1 MTIANL
7 EAQFLPHLDA
17 ALDPLS
23 LAVLRHPPRYAP
35 ADKCSV
41 LLSDRASRIASWLIR
56 RGNVARGLGTRSSL
70 EARYDT
76 ICELARRRYPLP
88 LDTTPHWIADEDRLA
103 ALAPRPNYRFSQTGR
118 VASNEEGGGL

>member
-1 MTIANL
+1 MTLANTHANFGARIFHSKTLDGLAEGIA
-7 EAQFLPHLDA
+7 
-17 ALDPLS
+17 
-23 LAVLRHPPRYAP
+23 RYVP

-56 RGNVARGLGTRSSL
+56 RGNVARGLGTQSSF

-76 ICELARRRYPLP
+76 ICELARRKYPLP
-88 LDTTPHWIADEDRLA
+88 LETMPHWIADENRLA
-103 ALAPRPNYRFSQTGR
+103 ALAPRPNYRFSETGR